1 MATNVKEK
9 FVAKIIEAIGAAYLG
24 TQDKKYYFEQDG
36 TQIAMTLTCPK
47 VPIEFAARKQEE
59 VASAQT
65 PNPEFTPEE
74 KKTIENLM
82 WKLNL

>member
-1 MATNVKEK
+1 MATNAKEK
-9 FVAKIIEAIGAAYLG
+9 FVARVIEAIGDVYLG

-47 VPIEFAARKQEE
+47 VPVEFAAKEKNE
-59 VASAQT
+59 VVAAT
-65 PNPEFTPEE
+65 TNPEFTPEE
-74 KKTIENLM
+74 RKTIEDLM

>member
-1 MATNVKEK
+1 MATNAKEK
-9 FVAKIIEAIGAAYLG
+9 FVAKVIEAMGATYLG

-47 VPIEFAARKQEE
+47 VPVEFAARERGE
-59 VASAQT
+59 IAAVPTS
-65 PNPEFTPEE
+65 NPEFTSEE
-74 KKTIENLM
+74 RKTIEDLM

>member
-47 VPIEFAARKQEE
+47 TPIEFAEREQGETA
-59 VASAQT
+59 AAT

-74 KKTIENLM
+74 RKNIENLM

>member
-1 MATNVKEK
+1 MATNAKEK
-9 FVAKIIEAIGAAYLG
+9 FVAKVIEAMSAAYLG

-59 VASAQT
+59 IAPAL
-65 PNPEFTPEE
+65 NPEFTPEE

>member
-1 MATNVKEK
+1 MATNAKEK
-9 FVAKIIEAIGAAYLG
+9 FVARVIEAISDAYLG

-47 VPIEFAARKQEE
+47 TPIEFAKKEKAT
-59 VASAQT
+59 AAT
-65 PNPEFTPEE
+65 PDPEFTPEE
-74 KKTIENLM
+74 RKTIEDLM